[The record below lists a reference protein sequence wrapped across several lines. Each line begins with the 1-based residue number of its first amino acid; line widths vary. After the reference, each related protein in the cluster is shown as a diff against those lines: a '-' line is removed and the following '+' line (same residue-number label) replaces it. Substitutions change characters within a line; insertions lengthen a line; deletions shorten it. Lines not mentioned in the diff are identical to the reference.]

1 MANID
6 NAAANI
12 RRNIKAPQQPEIDS
26 QLAAWVVNA
35 NDKGASITGQ
45 VIKRKGQLL
54 ARELNVDGS
63 IRFSSGWLHRFQ
75 QHVQDQL
82 NDDMCAANRK
92 ILLVWDNASSHNAVG
107 VELTHGSLPF
117 TSSLARVTRT
127 RSMETVVAVPLPPP
141 NQAKMDELRMQ
152 SVEHVAASSSQSH
165 VEKRLEEKSNRQLV
179 MAAAMEKNLLEQ
191 EAVQIALLRQ
201 QEDLV
206 HQQDELKRTMANQ
219 AKATAEHQE
228 MLRQASDA
236 MRQQHYTVEE
246 LSKKVRPIKRGWR
259 SGSGNQPR
267 REPHGCAT
275 PMYKGS
281 TKRERRE
288 FMDEY
293 LAYSR
298 RVEVLNRGM
307 GGTMFLMPLAACIDQ
322 KIVPRV
328 CAHDFG
334 KSFEEITENDWRD
347 YFLSV
352 REVQELDLDKVAK
365 AMAFKMD
372 TKLRDAESRVGRLL
386 ADFYDKVE

>member
-54 ARELNVDGS
+54 ARESSTWMAQSASPADGCIGFNNTFKMYRMHGEAAS
-63 IRFSSGWLHRFQ
+63 ANSS
-75 QHVQDQL
+75 VQL

-92 ILLVWDNASSHNAVG
+92 ILLVWDNTSSHNAVG

-246 LSKKVRPIKRGWR
+246 LSKKVRRDSERWGLFAEGANQR
-259 SGSGNQPR
+259 SSVVG
-267 REPHGCAT
+267 EAAAAT
-275 PMYKGS
+275 S
-281 TKRERRE
+281 
-288 FMDEY
+288 
-293 LAYSR
+293 
-298 RVEVLNRGM
+298 RVENPM
-307 GGTMFLMPLAACIDQ
+307 GVQHLCTRAA
-322 KIVPRV
+322 RS
-328 CAHDFG
+328 A
-334 KSFEEITENDWRD
+334 
-347 YFLSV
+347 SV
-352 REVQELDLDKVAK
+352 VSSW
-365 AMAFKMD
+365 
-372 TKLRDAESRVGRLL
+372 TSI
-386 ADFYDKVE
+386 